1 MSLVNDYLK
10 RLGHKSMALSDKG
23 RGGVPPVLQRTQKGS
38 GQAAAR
44 NKYLYFAGAAVAI
57 YGVGYF
63 MVSAATLSKQPV
75 DDESVTVEARPT
87 SVKSTAPAIIVTH
100 GAAADG
106 PTVQELP
113 VQQVVAGET
122 KKPTESP
129 AGVAGPQ
136 RTAIVVASAVKEPQQ
151 AAGLN
156 NTGKGIA
163 AGKVI
168 PAQNII
174 RTAKR
179 IEKEEKTIT
188 EVNSKTDVSA
198 TEYSQPDRVVELR
211 QPEAEL
217 SGIREEPYPLA
228 DTGQGTA
235 RATLNHVQAPVKRI
249 FFTESTKTPDYNYQI
264 ALQAQHNNNFGRAE
278 RFYRFV
284 LREEPGHEN
293 ALVNLAAIY
302 IQEKRLPEAQSLID
316 RVIAMNTE
324 NPKALVNAGMIVLQQ
339 NNEKAAADY
348 FRQALQYNPIEET
361 ALINMAYLAQQEKKY
376 DEAGAYYEK
385 LVRISPEKP
394 DILLAYAGLE
404 EKQQK
409 YSSAIN
415 LYRRCLDQLS
425 MQKNPYQYQRI
436 KKRIQVLRQYAV
448 QQENK
453 DSYEVK

>member
-10 RLGHKSMALSDKG
+10 RLGHKSMAPSDKA
-23 RGGVPPVLQRTQKGS
+23 RGDIPPALQRTQKGS
-38 GQAAAR
+38 VQAVAR
-44 NKYLYFAGAAVAI
+44 NKYLCFAGAAVAI
-57 YGVGYF
+57 YSVGYF

-87 SVKSTAPAIIVTH
+87 SVKSTAPATTVTR
-100 GAAADG
+100 AATADG
-106 PTVQELP
+106 PAVQVLP

-122 KKPTESP
+122 NGTVEFQTGVVES
-129 AGVAGPQ
+129 Q

-151 AAGLN
+151 AAGVN
-156 NTGKGIA
+156 NTGKGTA

-168 PAQNII
+168 PAQNTTQ
-174 RTAKR
+174 TAER

-188 EVNSKTDVSA
+188 EVNSETDVSA
-198 TEYSQPDRVVELR
+198 TKYSQPDRVVELR
-211 QPEAEL
+211 EPEAEL

-249 FFTESTKTPDYNYQI
+249 FFTESTRTPAYNYQI

-278 RFYRFV
+278 RFYRYV

-302 IQEKRLPEAQSLID
+302 IQEKRLQEARSLID
-316 RVIAMNTE
+316 KVIAMNPE

-404 EKQQK
+404 EKQQQ

-425 MQKNPYQYQRI
+425 MQKNPHQYQKI
-436 KKRIQVLRQYAV
+436 KKRIQVLKQYAV
-448 QQENK
+448 QQANK
-453 DSYEVK
+453 DFYEVK